1 MWQFLIEVVIRTSDL
16 ALVAVAL
23 SSVYGLVRFPNVA
36 LVQYATAGA
45 IATLLLSSAGV
56 PLLIAIVIAALFTGL
71 LAVLLNAFVFN
82 RLLRS
87 GSAMAM
93 IGSLAVSM
101 LFLSAFIL
109 AIGTRPQRLDLPIE
123 APLES
128 LGGMMTRLQIW
139 TTGGSLVLLV
149 LFALLLFWTDIGR
162 QVRATANNEM
172 LAKATGIHTHRV
184 KLLVVFLSGVLAACG
199 GIGLGIRGDI
209 GMQIGN
215 DLLLPVFAAAVLG
228 GLGNPM
234 GALAGAALIAV
245 AETVVTNVDFGPI
258 FGTEFLFLPIGYVT
272 AASFAILV
280 LALLLRPHGL
290 FVREAKRV

>member
-1 MWQFLIEVVIRTSDL
+1 MRQFLIEVVIRTSDL

-45 IATLLLSSAGV
+45 ASTLLLSSAGM
-56 PLLIAIVIAALFTGL
+56 PLLAAAALSALLTGA
-71 LAVLLNAFVFN
+71 LAVMLNALVFN
-82 RLLRS
+82 RLLRA

-93 IGSLAVSM
+93 IASLAVSM
-101 LFLSAFIL
+101 LFLAAFMI

-123 APLES
+123 LPLDFF
-128 LGGMMTRLQIW
+128 GAAVTRLQLL
-139 TTGGSLVLLV
+139 TTGTSIAVLA
-149 LFALLLFWTDIGR
+149 LFTLLLFRTDLGR
-162 QVRATANNEM
+162 QVRATSNNEV
-172 LAKATGIHTHRV
+172 LARATGIPTEKV
-184 KLLVVFLSGVLAACG
+184 KLVVVFLSGLLAGLG
-199 GIGLGIRGDI
+199 GIALGVRGEV
-209 GMQIGN
+209 GMQLGN

-245 AETVVTNVDFGPI
+245 AETAVTNIDFGFL
-258 FGTEFLFLPIGYVT
+258 FGRQLVFLPIGYVT

-280 LALLLRPHGL
+280 VALLWKPQGL
-290 FVREAKRV
+290 FVREVHRV